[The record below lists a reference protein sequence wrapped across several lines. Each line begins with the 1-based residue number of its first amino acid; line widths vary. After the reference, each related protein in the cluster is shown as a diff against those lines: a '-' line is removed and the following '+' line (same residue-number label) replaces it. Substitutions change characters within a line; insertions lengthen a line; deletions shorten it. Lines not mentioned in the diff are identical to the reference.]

1 MIVSTV
7 REYMMDNIFQNYN
20 SQVWAPK
27 ELIIILNSD
36 HLDIKK
42 WKKEAKKYKNVAIY
56 QLPNHISLGEC
67 FNFAVKKAKYEV
79 ISKMDDD
86 DYYSPFY
93 LSEQMQ
99 ALKEHPDVS
108 LVGKN
113 TVYTYIESKKALG
126 ILSAKKENRFD
137 RRVKGP
143 TMTFKKEIFKNI
155 KFADKNLGTN
165 KQFFKDCQEYGYK
178 IYVTSKNNFVYIRRK
193 EKDHTWKADDELM
206 FKKLRQVTYTD
217 DFKSHVLL
225 PIKGENSK

>member
-67 FNFAVKKAKYEV
+67 FNFAVEKSKYDV

-86 DYYSPFY
+86 DYYSPYY
-93 LSEQMQ
+93 LSEQMK
-99 ALKEHPDVS
+99 ALQDHPEVA

-113 TVYTYIESKKALG
+113 TVYTYIESKRALG
-126 ILSAKKENRFD
+126 ILSSKKENRYD
-137 RRVKGP
+137 KRVKGP
-143 TMTFKKEIFKNI
+143 TMTFRKEIFKNI

-165 KQFFKDCQEYGYK
+165 KQFLKDCQEYGYK
-178 IYVTSKNNFVYIRRK
+178 IYSTSKNNFVYMRRK
-193 EKDHTWKADDELM
+193 EKDHTWKADDEIMLNKL
-206 FKKLRQVTYTD
+206 KKVNYTKD
-217 DFKSHVLL
+217 YKKGVIL
-225 PIKGENSK
+225 PINEENK